1 MLDVA
6 LEQRQMVLAEKDTLY
21 RKLTAARHERDKDR
35 AVVQELQEEWREVVE
50 KNKETIRE
58 I

>member
-1 MLDVA
+1 
-6 LEQRQMVLAEKDTLY
+6 MVLAEKDTLY

>member
-1 MLDVA
+1 
-6 LEQRQMVLAEKDTLY
+6 MVLAEKDTLY

-35 AVVQELQEEWREVVE
+35 AVVQELKKELQEEWREVVE